1 VHSGAIEVVTPS
13 VVRHVKLTSH
23 APRLK
28 VAFVQSVFDVQA
40 KPGDTLF
47 SLQKLVKNWQAPA
60 KAPGRAFIV
69 YVPPAAPPVREERR
83 SESPT
88 KTDGQ

>member
-1 VHSGAIEVVTPS
+1 
-13 VVRHVKLTSH
+13 
-23 APRLK
+23 

-60 KAPGRAFIV
+60 KALPQSASV
-69 YVPPAAPPVREERR
+69 
-83 SESPT
+83 
-88 KTDGQ
+88 